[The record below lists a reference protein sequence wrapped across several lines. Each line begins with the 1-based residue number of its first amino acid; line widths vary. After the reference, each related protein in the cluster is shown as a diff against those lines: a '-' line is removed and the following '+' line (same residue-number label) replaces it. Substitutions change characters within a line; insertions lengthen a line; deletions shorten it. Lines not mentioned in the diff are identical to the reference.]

1 MTLASIPFF
10 AVLWISGVIQGFAW
24 LNPENTF
31 VQTLAALKH
40 AHIMRFA
47 TGGLIFISYF
57 LFLYNVLQTFFGK
70 YGTDEEL
77 DAAVEQEGI

>member
-10 AVLWISGVIQGFAW
+10 VVLWISGVVQGYAW

-31 VQTLAALKH
+31 VETLEAIRH
-40 AHIMRFA
+40 AHIMRFT
-47 TGGLIFISYF
+47 TGGLIFAAYF

-70 YGTDEEL
+70 YGDEGEAL
-77 DAAVEQEGI
+77 TAAAE

>member
-31 VQTLAALKH
+31 VETLAALKH

-47 TGGLIFISYF
+47 TGGLIFVSYF

-70 YGTDEEL
+70 YGQDTEAERI
-77 DAAVEQEGI
+77 AE